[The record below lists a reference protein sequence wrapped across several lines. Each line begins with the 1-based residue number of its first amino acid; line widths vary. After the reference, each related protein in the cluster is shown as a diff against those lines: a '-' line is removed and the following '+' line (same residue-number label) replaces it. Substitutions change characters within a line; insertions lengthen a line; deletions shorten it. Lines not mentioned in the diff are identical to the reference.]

1 MQIYYWCPFLSNV
14 ATINSVKNSASSLK
28 KYSKIN
34 FNKDKDVSILN
45 SCGEWSYLQSNDLN
59 IKIKNLL
66 PFNFY
71 KYLPK
76 TGLIQSRLSFIMI
89 FVLNFFPLLFHIKKN
104 KPDFLIIHLLTLL
117 PIILSPLI
125 SKDTKI
131 ILRISGLPKMNFFRK
146 FIWRKFSKYLFLIT
160 TPTQLTAENLI
171 DLKIFNRKKIHLL
184 RDPVINCNEITIKKR
199 I

>member
-34 FNKDKDVSILN
+34 FNKDKDISILN

-89 FVLNFFPLLFHIKKN
+89 FVLYFFQNINF
-104 KPDFLIIHLLTLL
+104 
-117 PIILSPLI
+117 
-125 SKDTKI
+125 
-131 ILRISGLPKMNFFRK
+131 
-146 FIWRKFSKYLFLIT
+146 
-160 TPTQLTAENLI
+160 
-171 DLKIFNRKKIHLL
+171 
-184 RDPVINCNEITIKKR
+184 
-199 I
+199 